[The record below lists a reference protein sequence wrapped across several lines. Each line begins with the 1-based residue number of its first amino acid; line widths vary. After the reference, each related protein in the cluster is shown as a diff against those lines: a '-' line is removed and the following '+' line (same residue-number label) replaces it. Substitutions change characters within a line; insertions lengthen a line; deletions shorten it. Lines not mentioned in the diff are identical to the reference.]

1 MRICV
6 LTSVYALSGTDRH
19 ASFLVESHA
28 HLRKRGHEIVVLAP
42 SYEGLKSH
50 QVDGVRV
57 ERFRY
62 FPAKWENL
70 THGEGAPNRIRN
82 PFYLMM
88 TAPYILFGLIATL
101 RLVRREKF
109 DILHVQ
115 WPFPHGIW
123 GAAAKWMTGIPMVCT
138 FHGAEILL
146 AERLRPVRATLKS
159 ILSRANAVTCNSSF
173 TAARVGR
180 LTDKKIS
187 VLPYGATITAGERTR
202 TIRASGP
209 PRLLFVGRLIQRKGL
224 RYLIQA
230 LATLEGVM
238 LDVVGEGPEAE
249 PSKALAHD
257 LGIADRI
264 TFHGFVSN
272 EKLETLLSST
282 DAFVLPSIVD
292 DRGDTEGLGVVLIEA
307 MAFGTPVIASAVGG
321 IIDVVE
327 SEVSGLLVP
336 EKDPAALAAAIARL
350 LSDPAFARA
359 LGIAGHKRGL
369 EYFDW
374 SRITD
379 ALESIYTEVQ
389 SASRA
394 RGTKGS

>member
-1 MRICV
+1 MKICV
-6 LTSVYALSGTDRH
+6 LTSVYALSDTDRH
-19 ASFLVESHA
+19 AAFLVESHA
-28 HLRKRGHEIVVLAP
+28 YLRKRGHEIVVLAP

-62 FPAKWENL
+62 FPARWENL
-70 THGEGAPNRIRN
+70 THGEGAPNRIRH

-88 TAPYILFGLIATL
+88 TFPYILFGLIATL

-123 GAAAKWMTGIPMVCT
+123 GVAAKWMTDLPMVCT

-146 AERLRPVRATLKS
+146 AERLRPVRAILKF
-159 ILSRANAVTCNSSF
+159 ILSRADAVTCNSSF

-180 LTDKKIS
+180 LTDKKIT
-187 VLPYGATITAGERTR
+187 VLPYGATITGAERMR
-202 TIRASGP
+202 TVRSSGP
-209 PRLLFVGRLIQRKGL
+209 ARLLFVGRLIQRKGL

-230 LATLEGVM
+230 MADLEGVM
-238 LDVVGEGPEAE
+238 LDVVGDGPEAE
-249 PSKALAHD
+249 PCKALARD
-257 LGIADRI
+257 LGVADRI

-272 EKLETLLSST
+272 EKLEALLSTT
-282 DAFVLPSIVD
+282 DAFVLPSIID

-307 MAFGTPVIASAVGG
+307 MAFRTPVVASAVGG
-321 IIDVVE
+321 IVDVVE
-327 SEVSGLLVP
+327 NEVSGLLVP
-336 EKDPAALAAAIARL
+336 EKDPKALAAAIARL
-350 LSDPAFARA
+350 LCDPALARE
-359 LGIAGHKRGL
+359 LGMAGHKRGV

-379 ALESIYTEVQ
+379 ALESVYTEVQ
-389 SASRA
+389 SARPTL
-394 RGTKGS
+394 GTEGP